1 MKTVIHT
8 VIFVLI
14 STTLVYFFS
23 PSKEDSSEVPV
34 EDDLSE
40 LQPIADYAPIWE
52 SLMEASIDP
61 ATIGHQKPNESARLL
76 DISQLRESNW
86 QVGDKLSF
94 EIPQTGYILETQI
107 EETKELAPG
116 IINVKSYPDQSMS
129 GHILLT
135 ISPKN
140 TFMSLFTSDGEF
152 ELIGG
157 QQYGWLVSS
166 RSLGGPTADDFV
178 VIDQNRDVLEE
189 PAARDPVM
197 EDNE

>member
-1 MKTVIHT
+1 MKTVIQT
-8 VIFVLI
+8 VTLVLI
-14 STTLVYFFS
+14 SGTLLYFFS
-23 PSKEDSSEVPV
+23 PSKEESSEVPV

-61 ATIGHQKPNESARLL
+61 ATIGHQKPNDSARLL
-76 DISQLRESNW
+76 DISQLRQSNW

-140 TFMSLFTSDGEF
+140 TFMSLFTPDGEF

-197 EDNE
+197 EAND

>member
-1 MKTVIHT
+1 MQT
-8 VIFVLI
+8 LI
-14 STTLVYFFS
+14 QTLTLGIIAAAMIYFFAQS
-23 PSKEDSSEVPV
+23 GQETNEVPV

-40 LQPIADYAPIWE
+40 LRPVADYAPIWE
-52 SLMEASIDP
+52 SLMEASVDP
-61 ATIGHQKPNESARLL
+61 VTIGHQKPHDSAKLL
-76 DISQLRESNW
+76 DISQLREGNW

-107 EETKELAPG
+107 EKTQELAPG

-140 TFMSLFTSDGEF
+140 TFMSLFTPDGEF

-157 QQYGWLVSS
+157 KKYGWLVASG
-166 RSLGGPTADDFV
+166 SLGGPTADDFV
-178 VIDQNRDVLEE
+178 VIDQVRDVLEE
-189 PAARDPVM
+189 PASEDPVM
-197 EDNE
+197 ADNE

>member
-1 MKTVIHT
+1 MQA
-8 VIFVLI
+8 LI
-14 STTLVYFFS
+14 QTLTLGIIAAAMIYFFAQS
-23 PSKEDSSEVPV
+23 GEETIEVPV

-61 ATIGHQKPNESARLL
+61 ATIGHQKPNDSARLL
-76 DISQLRESNW
+76 DISQLRQSNW
-86 QVGDKLSF
+86 QVGDKLAF

-107 EETKELAPG
+107 EETQELAPG
-116 IINVKSYPDQSMS
+116 IINVKSYPDQTMS

-140 TFMSLFTSDGEF
+140 TFMSLFTPDGEF

-178 VIDQNRDVLEE
+178 VIDQVRDVLEE
-189 PAARDPVM
+189 PASKDPVM

>member
-1 MKTVIHT
+1 MQA
-8 VIFVLI
+8 LI
-14 STTLVYFFS
+14 QTLTLGIIAVAMIYFFAQS
-23 PSKEDSSEVPV
+23 GEETIEVPV
-34 EDDLSE
+34 EGDLSE
-40 LQPIADYAPIWE
+40 LKPIANYAPIWE
-52 SLMEASIDP
+52 SLMEASVDP
-61 ATIGHQKPNESARLL
+61 ATIGHQKPNDSAKLL
-76 DISQLRESNW
+76 DISQLRQSNW
-86 QVGDKLSF
+86 QVGDKLAF

-140 TFMSLFTSDGEF
+140 TFMSLFTPGGEF

-157 QQYGWLVSS
+157 QQYGWLVAS

-178 VIDQNRDVLEE
+178 VIDQVRGVIKE
-189 PAARDPVM
+189 PIPENPVM
-197 EDNE
+197 EIQ

>member
-1 MKTVIHT
+1 MQA
-8 VIFVLI
+8 LI
-14 STTLVYFFS
+14 QTLTLGIIAAAMIYFFAQS
-23 PSKEDSSEVPV
+23 GEETIEVPV

-40 LQPIADYAPIWE
+40 LKPIADYAPIWE
-52 SLMEASIDP
+52 SLMEASVDP
-61 ATIGHQKPNESARLL
+61 VTIGHQKPNDSARLL

-86 QVGDKLSF
+86 QVGDKLAF

-140 TFMSLFTSDGEF
+140 TFMSLFTPDGEF

-157 QQYGWLVSS
+157 QEYGCLVSS
-166 RSLGGPTADDFV
+166 RSLGGATADDAIIIEQV
-178 VIDQNRDVLEE
+178 RDVIEE
-189 PAARDPVM
+189 PMPENPVM
-197 EDNE
+197 AIQ

>member
-1 MKTVIHT
+1 MQA
-8 VIFVLI
+8 LI
-14 STTLVYFFS
+14 QTLTLGIIAAAMIYFFAQS
-23 PSKEDSSEVPV
+23 GEETIEVPV

-61 ATIGHQKPNESARLL
+61 ATIGHQKPNDSARLL
-76 DISQLRESNW
+76 DISQLRQSNW
-86 QVGDKLSF
+86 QVGDKLAF
-94 EIPQTGYILETQI
+94 EIPQTGYVLETQI
-107 EETKELAPG
+107 EETQKLAPG
-116 IINVKSYPDQSMS
+116 IINVKSYPDKSMS

-140 TFMSLFTSDGEF
+140 TFMSLFTPDGEY

-166 RSLGGPTADDFV
+166 RSLGGPTADDAI
-178 VIDQNRDVLEE
+178 VIDQTRDVVNRPMPEN
-189 PAARDPVM
+189 PTM
-197 EDNE
+197 EKE